1 MVDVAET
8 EWMQAAGLDA
18 KAQRRVL
25 AAARET
31 GERPVRVVRQL
42 GLARDENLARAL
54 AENFDLPL
62 LSGNDFLLA
71 RELAPALSR
80 SFLQANAIC
89 PAAMQDNDNL
99 MVAFADPTDMA
110 AMESLALALDTPMQA
125 AVASQS
131 DIEAAI
137 ASMFAADDMVEPG
150 IAGDAALSSD
160 TEHLRD
166 LASEAPIVRRVNELM
181 AQAARA
187 RASDIHIEP
196 FRDHLQIRY
205 RIDGVLHDVDAPPI
219 AQAKLV
225 VSRIKILAGLD
236 IAEHRRP
243 QDGRARINVEGI
255 PLDLRI
261 ATSPSVHGESV
272 VIRLL
277 EDRDAEVDLTT
288 LGLDKAQMKQLH
300 ERLSDPFGLIL
311 VVGPTGGGKTTTL
324 AGAINELN
332 QPGRK
337 VISIEDP
344 VEYQIDG
351 VTQIAVNPAVGLTF
365 ASALR
370 SVLRHDPDSIVVG
383 ELRDMET
390 ADIAVNAA
398 LTGHMVLATLHANT
412 AAAAPARLVDMGVD
426 PSLLRSTLKLVVAQ
440 RLVRKLCP
448 DCHGKGCHT
457 CQQTGYHGRIGLFE
471 FLPLSPDLLSLIRPG
486 SSAPEMAAAAKKAG
500 LKTFADAAKV
510 KVKDAITDRR
520 EIERVLGVS
529 RGDGT

>member
-1 MVDVAET
+1 MADMADSD
-8 EWMQAAGLDA
+8 WMQAAGLDE
-18 KAQRRVL
+18 KARRRVI

-31 GERPVRVVRQL
+31 GERPVRVIRQL
-42 GLARDENLARAL
+42 GLARDEILAKSL
-54 AENFDLPL
+54 AEGLKLPL
-62 LSGNDFLLA
+62 LQAPDFTLD
-71 RELAPALSR
+71 RDRSPALSK

-89 PAAMQDNDNL
+89 PASRMDDGTL
-99 MVAFADPTDMA
+99 VVAFADPTDDA
-110 AMESLALALDTPMQA
+110 AQESLALALDAPMQV
-125 AVASQS
+125 AVAAQG

-137 ASMFAADDMVEPG
+137 TSMFDSDDMLEPAIG
-150 IAGDAALSSD
+150 SDAALSSD

-166 LASEAPIVRRVNELM
+166 LASEAPVVRRVNELM

-205 RIDGVLHDVDAPPI
+205 RIDGVLHDVDAPPV

-236 IAEHRRP
+236 IAERRRP

-277 EDRDAEVDLTT
+277 EDRDVEVDLTT
-288 LGLDKAQMKQLH
+288 LGLDKPQLQQLH
-300 ERLSDPFGLIL
+300 DRLRDPFGLIL

-383 ELRDMET
+383 ELRDTET
-390 ADIAVNAA
+390 AEIAVNAA
-398 LTGHMVLATLHANT
+398 LTGHLVLATLHANT

-440 RLVRKLCP
+440 RLVRQLCP
-448 DCHGKGCHT
+448 TCKGTGCDD
-457 CQQTGYHGRIGLFE
+457 CQQTGYHGRTGLFE
-471 FLPLSPDLLSLIRPG
+471 FLPLDAELLSLIRPG
-486 SSAPEMAAAAKKAG
+486 SSAPEMAQAAKAAG
-500 LKTFADAAKV
+500 LLTFADAAAAKV
-510 KVKDAITDRR
+510 KAGITDMR
-520 EIERVLGVS
+520 EVERVLGVAKGNRS
-529 RGDGT
+529 